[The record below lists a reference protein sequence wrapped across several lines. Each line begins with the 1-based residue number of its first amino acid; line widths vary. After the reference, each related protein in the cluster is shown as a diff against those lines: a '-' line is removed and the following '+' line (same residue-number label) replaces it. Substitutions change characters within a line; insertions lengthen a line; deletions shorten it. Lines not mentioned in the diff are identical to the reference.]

1 MAYDASNIKVL
12 EGLEAVRVRP
22 AMYIGS
28 TTQKGLNHLIYEIVD
43 NAVDEASNGYGTN
56 IYVWLNANGSCTV
69 LDEGRGIPVDL
80 HESGVSALRVVLTT
94 LHAGGKFDN
103 NSYKSSGGLHGVG
116 SSVVNALSSKFIVDV
131 LRSGK
136 VYEDVY
142 EFGKPVT
149 QLVDGMVPV
158 VGKCGGV
165 TGTRV
170 IFTPDASIFPNTE
183 FKLSDI
189 QQRLHQTAYLNP
201 NLTIYLYDN
210 RNEQPLEFVY
220 HEPNGIK
227 AYVDELS
234 KDVDELSECYT
245 FNATQESEKGAVQVH
260 VAFKYVQSLKETV
273 IGFCNN
279 IQTHEGGTHLTGFK
293 SSLTSLINS
302 YARQLGSL
310 KASEDN
316 FTGTDVRSG
325 LIAVVSIQHPD
336 PQFEGQTKTK
346 LDNPEVAKIV
356 SSVCTEQLTLYFDRN
371 VDVLKRVIAVALR
384 CRKLRKAEA
393 SAHKNFFAKRKKY
406 SFDSNGKLAGCES
419 KDASTCEL
427 FIVEGDSAA
436 GSGKMARD
444 RKHQAIL
451 PIRGK
456 ILNVEKCTV
465 NKALA
470 NEEIKTIIYAL
481 GCGFGEGY
489 GNDFDISKLKYDK
502 IICMCFTGDTKVK
515 CLDGNSYSF
524 KELVDNDVKKLW
536 VYSRDEQG
544 NTVPALAT
552 NPHQTG
558 TTTRLCEVVLD
569 NGRVTKC
576 TPDHLFMLEDGT
588 YKEAQYLQPGDSLA
602 ALHMKQDSH
611 GYNEYYDTKIRRW
624 KFVHH
629 LVGDILLQ
637 EEKIKAQE
645 RFELESNKEYR
656 KTVVIHHK
664 DSNRTNNV
672 PDNLLWLTNREHA
685 KLHRDIAARNI
696 TSYNISDKH
705 REDVKAAYKRG
716 AYLGKNDFT
725 STGYNYSKKHN
736 EVIKRVNASDIHI
749 KSAKQGKIAKSIRYM
764 LNNNIDVNQQNYD
777 KWRLVGAESYKNILK
792 SFNSYEEAISFA
804 LAGTWLFEDY
814 IPVCCMKK
822 YDNGDKTRRQIGN
835 VIYKILQDNKEFNR
849 TTYTQYKG
857 VTTVKYDNILQW
869 FDSYEE
875 AIEYAKN
882 KNHKVV
888 SVQVFDVSET
898 PVYCLTVEGNRN
910 FVLDDGQY
918 VHNCDSDSDGSHIVT
933 LLLTLFYRLMPEIIS
948 NGHLYCA
955 VAPLYR
961 VFPVKGTP
969 KYIYTDKDLSNYLK
983 NHKVSHVQRYKGLG
997 EMNPDQLWET
1007 TMNPKT
1013 RMLRRVVIDDDA
1025 SDSKVTEQLMGTD
1038 VKYRKEFIRD
1048 NAQTAEIDV

>member
-56 IYVWLNANGSCTV
+56 IYVRLNSDGSVTV
-69 LDEGRGIPVDL
+69 IDEGRGIPVDM

-103 NSYKSSGGLHGVG
+103 NSYKSSAGLHGVG
-116 SSVVNALSSKFIVDV
+116 ISVVNALSSLFYVDV
-131 LRSGK
+131 MRNGK

-142 EFGKPVT
+142 ECGQPVT
-149 QLVDGMVPV
+149 QLVKGMVPV
-158 VGKCGGV
+158 VRKCGRK
-165 TGTRV
+165 TGTCV
-170 IFTPDASIFPNTE
+170 TFIPDASIFPNTE
-183 FKLSDI
+183 FNLSDI

-210 RNEQPLEFVY
+210 RNEEHEEFVY

-234 KDVDELSECYT
+234 QGVDELCECYT
-245 FNATQESEKGAVQVH
+245 FNASQESEKGTVHVH
-260 VAFKYVQSLKETV
+260 VAFKYVESLKETV

-310 KASEDN
+310 KASDDN
-316 FTGTDVRSG
+316 FTGADVRSG
-325 LIAVVSIQHPD
+325 LIAVVSVQHPD

-371 VDVLKRVIAVALR
+371 VDVLKKVIAVALR

-502 IICMCFTGDTKVK
+502 IIIMTD
-515 CLDGNSYSF
+515 
-524 KELVDNDVKKLW
+524 
-536 VYSRDEQG
+536 
-544 NTVPALAT
+544 A
-552 NPHQTG
+552 
-558 TTTRLCEVVLD
+558 
-569 NGRVTKC
+569 
-576 TPDHLFMLEDGT
+576 
-588 YKEAQYLQPGDSLA
+588 
-602 ALHMKQDSH
+602 
-611 GYNEYYDTKIRRW
+611 
-624 KFVHH
+624 
-629 LVGDILLQ
+629 
-637 EEKIKAQE
+637 
-645 RFELESNKEYR
+645 
-656 KTVVIHHK
+656 
-664 DSNRTNNV
+664 
-672 PDNLLWLTNREHA
+672 
-685 KLHRDIAARNI
+685 
-696 TSYNISDKH
+696 
-705 REDVKAAYKRG
+705 
-716 AYLGKNDFT
+716 
-725 STGYNYSKKHN
+725 
-736 EVIKRVNASDIHI
+736 
-749 KSAKQGKIAKSIRYM
+749 
-764 LNNNIDVNQQNYD
+764 
-777 KWRLVGAESYKNILK
+777 
-792 SFNSYEEAISFA
+792 
-804 LAGTWLFEDY
+804 
-814 IPVCCMKK
+814 
-822 YDNGDKTRRQIGN
+822 
-835 VIYKILQDNKEFNR
+835 
-849 TTYTQYKG
+849 
-857 VTTVKYDNILQW
+857 
-869 FDSYEE
+869 
-875 AIEYAKN
+875 
-882 KNHKVV
+882 
-888 SVQVFDVSET
+888 
-898 PVYCLTVEGNRN
+898 
-910 FVLDDGQY
+910 
-918 VHNCDSDSDGSHIVT
+918 DSDGRHITT
-933 LLLTLFYRLMPEIIS
+933 LLMTLFYRLLPEIVRQ
-948 NGHLYCA
+948 GHLYCA
-955 VAPLYR
+955 VPPLYK
-961 VFPVKGTP
+961 VFPVKGDAA
-969 KYIYTDKDLSNYLK
+969 YMYTDSELKYYLSEN
-983 NHKVSHVQRYKGLG
+983 KVSHVQRYKGLG

-1013 RMLRRVVIDDDA
+1013 RLLRRVVIDDDA
-1025 SDSKVTEQLMGTD
+1025 SDSRITEQLMGTD

>member
-28 TTQKGLNHLIYEIVD
+28 TTQKGLNHLVYEIVD

-56 IYVWLNANGSCTV
+56 IYVRLNSDGSVTV
-69 LDEGRGIPVDL
+69 VDEGRGIPVDM

-103 NSYKSSGGLHGVG
+103 NSYKSSAGLHGVG
-116 SSVVNALSSKFIVDV
+116 ISVVNALSSLFYVDV
-131 LRSGK
+131 MRNGK

-142 EFGKPVT
+142 ECGHPVT
-149 QLVDGMVPV
+149 QLVKGMVPV
-158 VGKCGGV
+158 VRKCGRK
-165 TGTRV
+165 TGTCV
-170 IFTPDASIFPNTE
+170 TFIPDASIFPNTE
-183 FKLSDI
+183 FNLSDI

-210 RNEQPLEFVY
+210 RNEEHEEFVY

-234 KDVDELSECYT
+234 QDVDELCECYT
-245 FNATQESEKGAVQVH
+245 FNASQESEKGTVHVH
-260 VAFKYVQSLKETV
+260 VAFKYVESLKETV

-310 KASEDN
+310 KASDDN
-316 FTGTDVRSG
+316 FTGADVRSG
-325 LIAVVSIQHPD
+325 LIAVVSVQHPD

-371 VDVLKRVIAVALR
+371 VDVLKKVIAVALR

-419 KDASTCEL
+419 KDASVCEL

-502 IICMCFTGDTKVK
+502 IIIMTD
-515 CLDGNSYSF
+515 
-524 KELVDNDVKKLW
+524 
-536 VYSRDEQG
+536 
-544 NTVPALAT
+544 A
-552 NPHQTG
+552 
-558 TTTRLCEVVLD
+558 
-569 NGRVTKC
+569 
-576 TPDHLFMLEDGT
+576 
-588 YKEAQYLQPGDSLA
+588 
-602 ALHMKQDSH
+602 
-611 GYNEYYDTKIRRW
+611 
-624 KFVHH
+624 
-629 LVGDILLQ
+629 
-637 EEKIKAQE
+637 
-645 RFELESNKEYR
+645 
-656 KTVVIHHK
+656 
-664 DSNRTNNV
+664 
-672 PDNLLWLTNREHA
+672 
-685 KLHRDIAARNI
+685 
-696 TSYNISDKH
+696 
-705 REDVKAAYKRG
+705 
-716 AYLGKNDFT
+716 
-725 STGYNYSKKHN
+725 
-736 EVIKRVNASDIHI
+736 
-749 KSAKQGKIAKSIRYM
+749 
-764 LNNNIDVNQQNYD
+764 
-777 KWRLVGAESYKNILK
+777 
-792 SFNSYEEAISFA
+792 
-804 LAGTWLFEDY
+804 
-814 IPVCCMKK
+814 
-822 YDNGDKTRRQIGN
+822 
-835 VIYKILQDNKEFNR
+835 
-849 TTYTQYKG
+849 
-857 VTTVKYDNILQW
+857 
-869 FDSYEE
+869 
-875 AIEYAKN
+875 
-882 KNHKVV
+882 
-888 SVQVFDVSET
+888 
-898 PVYCLTVEGNRN
+898 
-910 FVLDDGQY
+910 
-918 VHNCDSDSDGSHIVT
+918 DSDGRHITT
-933 LLLTLFYRLMPEIIS
+933 LLMTLFYRLLPEIVRQ
-948 NGHLYCA
+948 GHLYCA
-955 VAPLYR
+955 VPPLYKA
-961 VFPVKGTP
+961 FPVKGDAA
-969 KYIYTDKDLSNYLK
+969 YMYTDSELKAYLSEN
-983 NHKVSHVQRYKGLG
+983 KVSHVQRYKGLG

-1025 SDSKVTEQLMGTD
+1025 SDSRITEHLMGTD

-1048 NAQTAEIDV
+1048 NAQTADIDV

>member
-28 TTQKGLNHLIYEIVD
+28 TTQRGLNHLVYEIVD

-56 IYVWLNANGSCTV
+56 IYVRLNDDGSVTV
-69 LDEGRGIPVDL
+69 LDEGRGIPVDM
-80 HESGVSALRVVLTT
+80 HESGVCALRVVLTT

-103 NSYKSSGGLHGVG
+103 NSYKSSSGLHGVG
-116 SSVVNALSSKFIVDV
+116 ISVVNALSSKFYVDV
-131 LRSGK
+131 MRDGK

-142 EFGKPVT
+142 ECGQPVT
-149 QLVDGMVPV
+149 QLVKGMVPV
-158 VGKCGGV
+158 VRKCGRK
-165 TGTRV
+165 TGTCV
-170 IFTPDASIFPNTE
+170 TFIPDAGIFPNTE
-183 FKLSDI
+183 FNLSDI

-210 RNEQPLEFVY
+210 RNQDHEEFVY

-234 KDVDELSECYT
+234 QDVADLCECYT
-245 FNATQESEKGAVQVH
+245 FNASQESEKGTVHVH
-260 VAFKYVQSLKETV
+260 VAFKYVESLKETV

-310 KASEDN
+310 KASDDN
-316 FTGTDVRSG
+316 FTGADVRSG

-346 LDNPEVAKIV
+346 LNNPEVAKIV

-371 VDVLKRVIAVALR
+371 VDVLKKVIAVALR

-406 SFDSNGKLAGCES
+406 SFDSNGKLASCES
-419 KDASTCEL
+419 KDASVSEL

-502 IICMCFTGDTKVK
+502 IIIMTD
-515 CLDGNSYSF
+515 
-524 KELVDNDVKKLW
+524 
-536 VYSRDEQG
+536 
-544 NTVPALAT
+544 A
-552 NPHQTG
+552 
-558 TTTRLCEVVLD
+558 
-569 NGRVTKC
+569 
-576 TPDHLFMLEDGT
+576 
-588 YKEAQYLQPGDSLA
+588 
-602 ALHMKQDSH
+602 
-611 GYNEYYDTKIRRW
+611 
-624 KFVHH
+624 
-629 LVGDILLQ
+629 
-637 EEKIKAQE
+637 
-645 RFELESNKEYR
+645 
-656 KTVVIHHK
+656 
-664 DSNRTNNV
+664 
-672 PDNLLWLTNREHA
+672 
-685 KLHRDIAARNI
+685 
-696 TSYNISDKH
+696 
-705 REDVKAAYKRG
+705 
-716 AYLGKNDFT
+716 
-725 STGYNYSKKHN
+725 
-736 EVIKRVNASDIHI
+736 
-749 KSAKQGKIAKSIRYM
+749 
-764 LNNNIDVNQQNYD
+764 
-777 KWRLVGAESYKNILK
+777 
-792 SFNSYEEAISFA
+792 
-804 LAGTWLFEDY
+804 
-814 IPVCCMKK
+814 
-822 YDNGDKTRRQIGN
+822 
-835 VIYKILQDNKEFNR
+835 
-849 TTYTQYKG
+849 
-857 VTTVKYDNILQW
+857 
-869 FDSYEE
+869 
-875 AIEYAKN
+875 
-882 KNHKVV
+882 
-888 SVQVFDVSET
+888 
-898 PVYCLTVEGNRN
+898 
-910 FVLDDGQY
+910 
-918 VHNCDSDSDGSHIVT
+918 DSDGRHITT
-933 LLLTLFYRLMPEIIS
+933 LLMTLFYRLMPEIVRQ
-948 NGHLYCA
+948 GHLYCA
-955 VAPLYR
+955 VPPLYK
-961 VFPVKGTP
+961 VFPVKGNAA
-969 KYIYTDKDLSNYLK
+969 YVYTDSELTSYLSEN
-983 NHKVSHVQRYKGLG
+983 KVSHVQRYKGLG

-1013 RMLRRVVIDDDA
+1013 RMLRRVVIDDDV
-1025 SDSKVTEQLMGTD
+1025 SDSRITEQLMGTD

>member
-28 TTQKGLNHLIYEIVD
+28 TTQKGLNHLVYEIVD

-56 IYVWLNANGSCTV
+56 IYVRLNSDESVTV
-69 LDEGRGIPVDL
+69 IDEGRGIPVDM

-116 SSVVNALSSKFIVDV
+116 ISVVNALSSLFYVDV
-131 LRSGK
+131 MRNGK

-142 EFGKPVT
+142 RCGQPVT
-149 QLVDGMVPV
+149 ELVKGMVPV
-158 VGKCGGV
+158 VGKCGRK
-165 TGTRV
+165 TGTCV
-170 IFTPDASIFPNTE
+170 TFIPDADIFPNTE
-183 FKLSDI
+183 FNLSDI

-201 NLTIYLYDN
+201 NLTIYLHDN
-210 RNEQPLEFVY
+210 RNEDYEEFVY
-220 HEPNGIK
+220 HEPNGLK

-234 KDVDELSECYT
+234 QDVAELCECYT
-245 FNATQESEKGAVQVH
+245 FNASQESEKGTVHVH
-260 VAFKYVQSLKETV
+260 VAFKYVESLKETV

-310 KASEDN
+310 KASDDN
-316 FTGTDVRSG
+316 FTGADVRSG

-371 VDVLKRVIAVALR
+371 VDVLKKVIAVALR

-419 KDASTCEL
+419 KDASVNEL

-502 IICMCFTGDTKVK
+502 IIIMTD
-515 CLDGNSYSF
+515 
-524 KELVDNDVKKLW
+524 
-536 VYSRDEQG
+536 
-544 NTVPALAT
+544 A
-552 NPHQTG
+552 
-558 TTTRLCEVVLD
+558 
-569 NGRVTKC
+569 
-576 TPDHLFMLEDGT
+576 
-588 YKEAQYLQPGDSLA
+588 
-602 ALHMKQDSH
+602 
-611 GYNEYYDTKIRRW
+611 
-624 KFVHH
+624 
-629 LVGDILLQ
+629 
-637 EEKIKAQE
+637 
-645 RFELESNKEYR
+645 
-656 KTVVIHHK
+656 
-664 DSNRTNNV
+664 
-672 PDNLLWLTNREHA
+672 
-685 KLHRDIAARNI
+685 
-696 TSYNISDKH
+696 
-705 REDVKAAYKRG
+705 
-716 AYLGKNDFT
+716 
-725 STGYNYSKKHN
+725 
-736 EVIKRVNASDIHI
+736 
-749 KSAKQGKIAKSIRYM
+749 
-764 LNNNIDVNQQNYD
+764 
-777 KWRLVGAESYKNILK
+777 
-792 SFNSYEEAISFA
+792 
-804 LAGTWLFEDY
+804 
-814 IPVCCMKK
+814 
-822 YDNGDKTRRQIGN
+822 
-835 VIYKILQDNKEFNR
+835 
-849 TTYTQYKG
+849 
-857 VTTVKYDNILQW
+857 
-869 FDSYEE
+869 
-875 AIEYAKN
+875 
-882 KNHKVV
+882 
-888 SVQVFDVSET
+888 
-898 PVYCLTVEGNRN
+898 
-910 FVLDDGQY
+910 
-918 VHNCDSDSDGSHIVT
+918 DSDGRHITT
-933 LLLTLFYRLMPEIIS
+933 LLMTLFYRLMPEIVRQ
-948 NGHLYCA
+948 GHLYCT
-955 VAPLYR
+955 VPPLYKA
-961 VFPVKGTP
+961 FPVKGNAAYMYMDSEL
-969 KYIYTDKDLSNYLK
+969 KAYLSEN
-983 NHKVSHVQRYKGLG
+983 KVSHVQRYKGLG

-1013 RMLRRVVIDDDA
+1013 RLLRRVVIDDDA
-1025 SDSKVTEQLMGTD
+1025 SDSRITEQLMGTD

-1048 NAQTAEIDV
+1048 NAQTADIDV

>member
-28 TTQKGLNHLIYEIVD
+28 TTQKGLNHLVYEIVD

-56 IYVWLNANGSCTV
+56 IYVRLNSNGSVTV
-69 LDEGRGIPVDL
+69 VDEGRGIPVDM

-103 NSYKSSGGLHGVG
+103 NSYKSSSGLHGVG
-116 SSVVNALSSKFIVDV
+116 ISVVNALSSLFYVDV
-131 LRSGK
+131 MRNGK

-142 EFGKPVT
+142 ECGQPVT
-149 QLVDGMVPV
+149 QLVKGMVPV
-158 VGKCGGV
+158 VRECGRK
-165 TGTRV
+165 TGTCV
-170 IFTPDASIFPNTE
+170 TFIPDASIFPNTE
-183 FKLSDI
+183 FNLSDI

-210 RNEQPLEFVY
+210 RNEEHKEFVY

-234 KDVDELSECYT
+234 QGVDELCECYT
-245 FNATQESEKGAVQVH
+245 FNASQESEKGTVHVH
-260 VAFKYVQSLKETV
+260 VAFKYVESLKETV

-310 KASEDN
+310 KASDDN
-316 FTGTDVRSG
+316 FTGADVRSG
-325 LIAVVSIQHPD
+325 LIAVVSVQHPD

-371 VDVLKRVIAVALR
+371 VDVLKKVIAVALR

-393 SAHKNFFAKRKKY
+393 SAHKNFFAKKKKY

-419 KDASTCEL
+419 KDASVCEL

-502 IICMCFTGDTKVK
+502 IIIMTD
-515 CLDGNSYSF
+515 
-524 KELVDNDVKKLW
+524 
-536 VYSRDEQG
+536 
-544 NTVPALAT
+544 A
-552 NPHQTG
+552 
-558 TTTRLCEVVLD
+558 
-569 NGRVTKC
+569 
-576 TPDHLFMLEDGT
+576 
-588 YKEAQYLQPGDSLA
+588 
-602 ALHMKQDSH
+602 
-611 GYNEYYDTKIRRW
+611 
-624 KFVHH
+624 
-629 LVGDILLQ
+629 
-637 EEKIKAQE
+637 
-645 RFELESNKEYR
+645 
-656 KTVVIHHK
+656 
-664 DSNRTNNV
+664 
-672 PDNLLWLTNREHA
+672 
-685 KLHRDIAARNI
+685 
-696 TSYNISDKH
+696 
-705 REDVKAAYKRG
+705 
-716 AYLGKNDFT
+716 
-725 STGYNYSKKHN
+725 
-736 EVIKRVNASDIHI
+736 
-749 KSAKQGKIAKSIRYM
+749 
-764 LNNNIDVNQQNYD
+764 
-777 KWRLVGAESYKNILK
+777 
-792 SFNSYEEAISFA
+792 
-804 LAGTWLFEDY
+804 
-814 IPVCCMKK
+814 
-822 YDNGDKTRRQIGN
+822 
-835 VIYKILQDNKEFNR
+835 
-849 TTYTQYKG
+849 
-857 VTTVKYDNILQW
+857 
-869 FDSYEE
+869 
-875 AIEYAKN
+875 
-882 KNHKVV
+882 
-888 SVQVFDVSET
+888 
-898 PVYCLTVEGNRN
+898 
-910 FVLDDGQY
+910 
-918 VHNCDSDSDGSHIVT
+918 DSDGRHITT
-933 LLLTLFYRLMPEIIS
+933 LLMTLFYRLLPEIVRQ
-948 NGHLYCA
+948 GHLYCA
-955 VAPLYR
+955 VPPLYK
-961 VFPVKGTP
+961 VFPVKGDAA
-969 KYIYTDKDLSNYLK
+969 YMYTDSELKAYLSEN
-983 NHKVSHVQRYKGLG
+983 KVSHVQRYKGLG

-1025 SDSKVTEQLMGTD
+1025 SDSRITEHLMGTD
-1038 VKYRKEFIRD
+1038 VKYRKEFIRE
-1048 NAQTAEIDV
+1048 NAQTADIDV

>member
-28 TTQKGLNHLIYEIVD
+28 TTQKGLNHLVYEIVD

-56 IYVWLNANGSCTV
+56 IYVRLNSDGSVTV
-69 LDEGRGIPVDL
+69 IDEGRGIPVDI

-103 NSYKSSGGLHGVG
+103 NSYKSSAGLHGVG
-116 SSVVNALSSKFIVDV
+116 ISVVNALSSKFYVDV
-131 LRSGK
+131 MRNGK

-142 EFGKPVT
+142 ECGQPVT
-149 QLVDGMVPV
+149 QLVKGMVPAV
-158 VGKCGGV
+158 RKCGRK
-165 TGTRV
+165 TGTCV
-170 IFTPDASIFPNTE
+170 TFIPDASIFPNTE
-183 FKLSDI
+183 FNLSDI

-201 NLTIYLYDN
+201 SLTIYLYDN
-210 RNEQPLEFVY
+210 RNQDHEEFVY

-234 KDVDELSECYT
+234 QDVADLCECYT
-245 FNATQESEKGAVQVH
+245 FNASQESEKGTVHVH
-260 VAFKYVQSLKETV
+260 VAFKYVESLKETV

-310 KASEDN
+310 KASDDN
-316 FTGTDVRSG
+316 FTGADVRSG

-371 VDVLKRVIAVALR
+371 VDVLKKVIAVALR

-419 KDASTCEL
+419 KDASVSEL

-502 IICMCFTGDTKVK
+502 IIIMTD
-515 CLDGNSYSF
+515 
-524 KELVDNDVKKLW
+524 
-536 VYSRDEQG
+536 
-544 NTVPALAT
+544 A
-552 NPHQTG
+552 
-558 TTTRLCEVVLD
+558 
-569 NGRVTKC
+569 
-576 TPDHLFMLEDGT
+576 
-588 YKEAQYLQPGDSLA
+588 
-602 ALHMKQDSH
+602 
-611 GYNEYYDTKIRRW
+611 
-624 KFVHH
+624 
-629 LVGDILLQ
+629 
-637 EEKIKAQE
+637 
-645 RFELESNKEYR
+645 
-656 KTVVIHHK
+656 
-664 DSNRTNNV
+664 
-672 PDNLLWLTNREHA
+672 
-685 KLHRDIAARNI
+685 
-696 TSYNISDKH
+696 
-705 REDVKAAYKRG
+705 
-716 AYLGKNDFT
+716 
-725 STGYNYSKKHN
+725 
-736 EVIKRVNASDIHI
+736 
-749 KSAKQGKIAKSIRYM
+749 
-764 LNNNIDVNQQNYD
+764 
-777 KWRLVGAESYKNILK
+777 
-792 SFNSYEEAISFA
+792 
-804 LAGTWLFEDY
+804 
-814 IPVCCMKK
+814 
-822 YDNGDKTRRQIGN
+822 
-835 VIYKILQDNKEFNR
+835 
-849 TTYTQYKG
+849 
-857 VTTVKYDNILQW
+857 
-869 FDSYEE
+869 
-875 AIEYAKN
+875 
-882 KNHKVV
+882 
-888 SVQVFDVSET
+888 
-898 PVYCLTVEGNRN
+898 
-910 FVLDDGQY
+910 
-918 VHNCDSDSDGSHIVT
+918 DSDGRHITT
-933 LLLTLFYRLMPEIIS
+933 LLMTLFYRLMPEIVRQ
-948 NGHLYCA
+948 GHLYCA
-955 VAPLYR
+955 VPPLYK
-961 VFPVKGTP
+961 VFSVKGNAA
-969 KYIYTDKDLSNYLK
+969 YMYTDSELKAYLSEN
-983 NHKVSHVQRYKGLG
+983 KVSHVQRYKGLG

-1025 SDSKVTEQLMGTD
+1025 SDSRITEQLMGTD

>member
-56 IYVWLNANGSCTV
+56 IYVRLNNDKSVTV
-69 LDEGRGIPVDL
+69 VDEGRGIPVDM

-116 SSVVNALSSKFIVDV
+116 ISVVNALSSLFYVDV
-131 LRSGK
+131 MRNGK

-142 EFGKPVT
+142 RCGQPVT
-149 QLVDGMVPV
+149 QLVKGMVPV
-158 VGKCGGV
+158 VGRCKGK
-165 TGTRV
+165 TGTCV
-170 IFTPDASIFPNTE
+170 TFIPDASIFPNTE
-183 FKLSDI
+183 FNLSNI

-210 RNEQPLEFVY
+210 RNEEHEEFVY
-220 HEPNGIK
+220 HEPNGLK

-234 KDVDELSECYT
+234 QDVAELCECYT
-245 FNATQESEKGAVQVH
+245 FNASQESEKGTVHVH
-260 VAFKYVQSLKETV
+260 VAFKYVESLKETV

-279 IQTHEGGTHLTGFK
+279 IQTHEVGTHLTGFK

-310 KASEDN
+310 KASDDN

-325 LIAVVSIQHPD
+325 LIAVISIQHPD

-346 LDNPEVAKIV
+346 LDNPEITKIV
-356 SSVCTEQLTLYFDRN
+356 SAVCTEQLTLYFDRN
-371 VDVLKRVIAVALR
+371 VDVLKKVIAVALR

-393 SAHKNFFAKRKKY
+393 SAHKNFFSKRKKY

-502 IICMCFTGDTKVK
+502 IIIMTD
-515 CLDGNSYSF
+515 
-524 KELVDNDVKKLW
+524 
-536 VYSRDEQG
+536 
-544 NTVPALAT
+544 A
-552 NPHQTG
+552 
-558 TTTRLCEVVLD
+558 
-569 NGRVTKC
+569 
-576 TPDHLFMLEDGT
+576 
-588 YKEAQYLQPGDSLA
+588 
-602 ALHMKQDSH
+602 
-611 GYNEYYDTKIRRW
+611 
-624 KFVHH
+624 
-629 LVGDILLQ
+629 
-637 EEKIKAQE
+637 
-645 RFELESNKEYR
+645 
-656 KTVVIHHK
+656 
-664 DSNRTNNV
+664 
-672 PDNLLWLTNREHA
+672 
-685 KLHRDIAARNI
+685 
-696 TSYNISDKH
+696 
-705 REDVKAAYKRG
+705 
-716 AYLGKNDFT
+716 
-725 STGYNYSKKHN
+725 
-736 EVIKRVNASDIHI
+736 
-749 KSAKQGKIAKSIRYM
+749 
-764 LNNNIDVNQQNYD
+764 
-777 KWRLVGAESYKNILK
+777 
-792 SFNSYEEAISFA
+792 
-804 LAGTWLFEDY
+804 
-814 IPVCCMKK
+814 
-822 YDNGDKTRRQIGN
+822 
-835 VIYKILQDNKEFNR
+835 
-849 TTYTQYKG
+849 
-857 VTTVKYDNILQW
+857 
-869 FDSYEE
+869 
-875 AIEYAKN
+875 
-882 KNHKVV
+882 
-888 SVQVFDVSET
+888 
-898 PVYCLTVEGNRN
+898 
-910 FVLDDGQY
+910 
-918 VHNCDSDSDGSHIVT
+918 DSDGRHITT
-933 LLLTLFYRLMPEIIS
+933 LLMTLFYRLLPEIVRQ
-948 NGHLYCA
+948 GHLYCA
-955 VAPLYR
+955 VPPLYKA
-961 VFPVKGTP
+961 FPVKGNAA
-969 KYIYTDKDLSNYLK
+969 YMYTDSELKEYLSEN
-983 NHKVSHVQRYKGLG
+983 KVSHVQRYKGLG
-997 EMNPDQLWET
+997 EMNPDQLWKT

-1025 SDSKVTEQLMGTD
+1025 SDSRITEQLMGTD

-1048 NAQTAEIDV
+1048 NAQTANIDV